1 MLRYI
6 KVDDKI
12 LAKAKDFSGIE
23 ATPELIRDSIR
34 TLVGRKRH
42 SRQLIEQIRRGPQ
55 PSLEAYLKSIEK
67 FNSD

>member
-1 MLRYI
+1 MFRYI

-12 LAKAKDFSGIE
+12 LAKAKDYSGID
-23 ATPELIRDSIR
+23 ASPELVQDTIR

-42 SRQLIEQIRRGPQ
+42 SRQLIEQIRPGPQ

-67 FNSD
+67 FHSD